1 MSDKAKGIIFI
12 ILGAVFFGFMNTCF
26 KLVGDLPTMQKVF
39 FRNFFA
45 FILSF
50 ILLVRKGEQIRS
62 KNFKFVL
69 LRSILGYLG
78 IVTNV
83 YAVSKLMLADANI
96 LLNTNP
102 FFIIVFSVL
111 CLKEPLKRYHIP
123 TLLLALLGAV
133 LVIKPQFNYTIIPS
147 LIGLSAGMFAGS
159 AYTTVRYLSKYDN
172 PQIIVVYF
180 SGISVLITIP
190 FLIFGPYIPPTPLQ
204 WLILLGVGIFGT
216 IAQFFITYAYRYAP
230 ASELS
235 IYNYAQILVTLL
247 LGMIIWH
254 EIPDVLSISGG
265 ALIVLAGYINY
276 AYSKREE
283 YGEKYKSEV
292 ME

>member
-1 MSDKAKGIIFI
+1 MSHKAKGIIFI

-45 FILSF
+45 FIISF

-111 CLKEPLKRYHIP
+111 CLKEPLRVPYP
-123 TLLLALLGAV
+123 YTAPSPLGAV
-133 LVIKPQFNYTIIPS
+133 LVIKPQFNYTIIPPDW
-147 LIGLSAGMFAGS
+147 
-159 AYTTVRYLSKYDN
+159 TVCRYVCRQCLYD
-172 PQIIVVYF
+172 
-180 SGISVLITIP
+180 
-190 FLIFGPYIPPTPLQ
+190 
-204 WLILLGVGIFGT
+204 
-216 IAQFFITYAYRYAP
+216 
-230 ASELS
+230 
-235 IYNYAQILVTLL
+235 
-247 LGMIIWH
+247 
-254 EIPDVLSISGG
+254 
-265 ALIVLAGYINY
+265 
-276 AYSKREE
+276 
-283 YGEKYKSEV
+283 
-292 ME
+292 